1 MDNCHTL
8 DGVEGRVELGES
20 EYGDREVMAGVERK
34 TVEYMECLEVGLDR
48 YTNVGRTNEKQ
59 GNEVGETAFV
69 SDNVRIRRSAGVIIL
84 LDLGVVLLLV
94 AEVILMSGVMTVIL
108 VMVKEVR
115 NVSGSSLLG
124 KVTGSSGC

>member
-1 MDNCHTL
+1 M
-8 DGVEGRVELGES
+8 GVVQFTSELF
-20 EYGDREVMAGVERK
+20 VTK
-34 TVEYMECLEVGLDR
+34 GLFCSCF
-48 YTNVGRTNEKQ
+48 GLK
-59 GNEVGETAFV
+59 VGETAFV
-69 SDNVRIRRSAGVIIL
+69 SDNDRIRRSAGVIIL

-115 NVSGSSLLG
+115 NISGSSLLG